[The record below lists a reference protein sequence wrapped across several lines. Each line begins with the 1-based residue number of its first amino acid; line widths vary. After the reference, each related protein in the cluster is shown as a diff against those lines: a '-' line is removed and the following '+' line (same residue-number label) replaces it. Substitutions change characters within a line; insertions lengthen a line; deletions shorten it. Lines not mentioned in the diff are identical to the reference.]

1 MRTSPV
7 HYIAPSAISI
17 TPNANESHND
27 LAVYVARNTKIKVYA
42 PKAGID
48 TIDSNYQE
56 WSLNGRNRR
65 LLDSEKPYT
74 IFARLSKTDKSDGYL
89 VFAPKTLREGEW
101 IDKYSSVTLNGLS
114 VLYQNNGFDVIVDD
128 MSYWYIRLGDVSL
141 PAESQR
147 TVTFDTGILGTD
159 QYNEEWELKPD
170 SLPLRVELGCTID
183 DEDAG
188 PTPYV
193 GWGKSVVLNASLV
206 EGWINTEIERFDH
219 WVIERATNDPAADAA
234 WNHPDGEESYRGLSD
249 GSITLSHA
257 RGYGDDFNGAVAA
270 VFKVT
275 AWGTDDSS
283 DSSSSDGLVPIAWA
297 SITILAETLEK
308 YELALSTNIVSFDP
322 RSSEYTPAA
331 GVSVR
336 IRATDQRGETFELTK
351 GQFDNANLAVQYAA
365 VDSTTWNT
373 LAYEGSSGATAVATI
388 PLSAFSQQ
396 QSLNVRL
403 VRLIDTNPESEE
415 DEPVAA
421 ELMRTTIAFVRDGED
436 SKEREWIYRLNSS
449 AGYNDTTPN
458 RDKEFQDDDFVPI
471 GWTDDPVGVSN
482 AGDIEYASWRD
493 YDAANGTWGAFHE
506 PRIWSRNGDDGIV
519 YDIVPSVSVINADA
533 AGVVRSEGIIVRAY
547 RTEGETRSANL
558 LPEGDSSSLDDSS
571 SDEDAYYAEY
581 SVDGGAWHQC
591 DMFLYPDSSDS
602 SDSSDNSE
610 WEYGI
615 ARSVVETA
623 TESIGLRLKHSSDPN
638 AILKEIPPIRVVMD
652 GEDAYTVQANPPTI
666 SFDCDQFGHSTD
678 INIKEVAVSMF
689 RGTKPAT
696 FTLAV
701 ASALHCAAWV
711 SGTTLRISTGRA
723 WQNGNNIYYTDS
735 PHPVTGN
742 AVYDISGTVKGT
754 VTYVESSYAY
764 IYINDVAERYM
775 GLANLSYHSLA
786 DDGQVVVNVTS
797 TDGVVRQLIIPVTGN
812 KSGADGRPGS
822 AGPMLYPAGQWEAKN
837 YTANGDSRPY
847 VLYEDGKYYYL
858 SADAATPTDIPG
870 PSSEV
875 WTEMTQVDVVYAK
888 FGIMDYGNMASA
900 VFCGDWMYSEYGR
913 LYSSASDYYLVDGIS
928 HSTNAGHWKYDE
940 AYTYGGESAVPF
952 AWFDP
957 NYPMG
962 GAANKFAPNWA
973 VNLKTGQ
980 MYISSGKTMDQVA
993 QELSQAALNANT
1005 AISNAAAAQSSA
1017 DAAGAAAQ
1025 TAQTAANNAQSSADQ
1040 ANTTANATATTVANL
1055 STGNQNLLRNSG
1067 FTGDYL
1073 PEDSATSIEV
1083 NDGTFLFSNPFDHWT
1098 STNATA
1104 VSSVESITGMAV
1116 VLTNGSLQQTLETSL
1131 VANEN
1136 YIFSFKAKGTSIS
1149 FYIGSYSNTQILTN
1163 TTTRYTFKFVAQSA
1177 STAFAITSSTCTV
1190 MELQLIQGTVPN
1202 TDWINSPLDNDKTLA
1217 YFQNLTY
1224 LTNAIVNGSTSVLG
1238 GLILS
1243 NQIRVGNYR
1252 NGLMVQETGGIASQS
1267 SYTFEESGGTS
1278 GLYSGS
1284 NSPFLWGGGT
1294 MEKAFYTI
1302 AKYDENPQYEPSAS
1316 ELANLM
1322 AKFVVTHG
1330 GRAILN
1336 DVILRGYVYALGG
1349 VFRGNVYAN
1358 GGIFN
1363 NIDSPNGNFKID
1375 AAGNMSVQDAKISGN
1390 MYAPLFV
1397 INNANYEQC
1406 TYASSD
1412 PYNTYRNI
1420 NLDVTGL
1427 NIQID
1432 AEVFGNTL
1440 GISLPNDEKYNG
1452 AIVRI
1457 SNNTRNRIPLFN
1469 SVVKANRA
1477 TGTLRT
1483 SNNESLRT
1491 YIESGTYVTMQC
1503 ECFSAKTVCMG
1514 YSYLEFTKG
1523 SQMQKIADVQVGDE
1537 LRIVGGIV
1545 YGDDGYKVCGGTSAS
1560 PNNEVF
1566 WNTTQSQD
1574 VDYRVSGFS
1583 TNYSVKSSPACT
1595 AIYGNLDYDDTKAA
1609 VYVYK
1614 LNTQAFYGWKNTNE
1628 HSYEEKY
1635 DNPQNVRFYSVN
1647 HGASV
1652 GSNPYIDENG
1662 ILRFENW
1669 TRQATNGT
1677 VYQNG

>member
-1 MRTSPV
+1 MRTSSV

-17 TPNANESHND
+17 TPNANESQND

-114 VLYQNNGFDVIVDD
+114 VLYQDNGLDVIVDD

-193 GWGKSVVLNASLV
+193 GWGKSVVLSASLV

-219 WVIERATNDPAADAA
+219 WVIERATNDAEADAA
-234 WNHPDGEESYRGLSD
+234 WNHPDGEGSYRGLSD

-351 GQFDNANLAVQYAA
+351 GQFDNANLAVQYAP
-365 VDSTTWNT
+365 VDSVTWTT
-373 LAYEGSSGATAVATI
+373 LAYEGSSGAAAVATI

-396 QSLNVRL
+396 KSLNVRL
-403 VRLIDTNPESEE
+403 VKLIDTNPESEE

-436 SKEREWIYRLNSS
+436 SKEREWIYRLNSNV
-449 AGYNDTTPN
+449 GYDNTTPN
-458 RDKEFQDDDFVPI
+458 RDKEFQDDDFVPV

-493 YDAANGTWGAFHE
+493 YDAANDTWGAFHE
-506 PRIWSRNGDDGIV
+506 PRIWSRNGDDSIV

-533 AGVVRSEGIIVRAY
+533 SGVVRSEGIIVRAY
-547 RTEGETRSANL
+547 RTEGDTRSANL

-571 SDEDAYYAEY
+571 SDDDYYYAEY
-581 SVDGGAWHQC
+581 SVDGGAWQQC

-602 SDSSDNSE
+602 SDSSDIQE
-610 WEYGI
+610 LEYGI

-623 TESIGLRLKHSSDPN
+623 TESIGLRLKHSSDPD
-638 AILKEIPPIRVVMD
+638 AILKEIPPIKVVMD

-701 ASALHCAAWV
+701 ASALHCKAWV

-723 WQNGNNIYYTDS
+723 WQNGNNIYYTES

-742 AVYDISGTVKGT
+742 AVYDLSGTVKGT

-775 GLANLSYHSLA
+775 GLSNLSYHSLSE
-786 DDGQVVVNVTS
+786 DGQVVVNVTS
-797 TDGVVRQLIIPVTGN
+797 SDGVVRQLIIPVTGN

-870 PSSEV
+870 PDSEV

-913 LYSSASDYYLVDGIS
+913 LYSSASDYYLVDDIS

-1017 DAAGAAAQ
+1017 DAAGAAASQANQ
-1025 TAQTAANNAQSSADQ
+1025 TAQTASAAASQASQDAQSASDAASQASQQAQTADNNATQ
-1040 ANTTANATATTVANL
+1040 ALNIANNL
-1055 STGNQNLLRNSG
+1055 STGNGNLLRNSG

-1073 PEDSATSIEV
+1073 PESVAPTSEVDS
-1083 NDGTFLFSNPFDHWT
+1083 GTPMYSDPFDHWGHE
-1098 STNATA
+1098 NAQVVVSAESVTGSAA
-1104 VSSVESITGMAV
+1104 VLS
-1116 VLTNGSLQQTLETSL
+1116 NGSLQQTLEIG
-1131 VANEN
+1131 VEEGKP
-1136 YIFSFKAKGTSIS
+1136 YVFSFKGKGTSLHFS
-1149 FYIGSYSNTQILTN
+1149 VGGFSQTVNLDSTVD
-1163 TTTRYTFKFVAQSA
+1163 RYNVKFTAA
-1177 STAFAITSSTCTV
+1177 SSGTAFAITGSTCTV
-1190 MELQLIQGTVPN
+1190 MELQLIEGNIPFNNWVNHPK
-1202 TDWINSPLDNDKTLA
+1202 DNDKLLA
-1217 YFQNLTY
+1217 YFQNYNY
-1224 LTNAIVNGSTSVLG
+1224 LLDSIVNGKTQILG

-1243 NQIRVGNYR
+1243 EIIKVGLYR
-1252 NGLMVQETGGIASQS
+1252 NNQTLAENDETGGM
-1267 SYTFEESGGTS
+1267 SGHYNS
-1278 GLYSGS
+1278 AD
-1284 NSPFLWGGGT
+1284 SPFIWGGGSMT
-1294 MEKAFYTI
+1294 KAFYTI
-1302 AKYDENPQYEPSAS
+1302 AKYAENPNYEPTAE
-1316 ELANLM
+1316 ELANDM
-1322 AKFVVTHG
+1322 AQFVVTHG
-1330 GRAILN
+1330 GMAILN
-1336 DVILRGYVYALGG
+1336 NIIARGVIIATS
-1349 VFRGNVYAN
+1349 
-1358 GGIFN
+1358 GIFK
-1363 NIDSPNGNFKID
+1363 NIASPNGKFRID
-1375 AAGNMSVQDAKISGN
+1375 EAGNMSVRDATISGN
-1390 MYAPLFV
+1390 MYAPLFS
-1397 INNANYEQC
+1397 ITPENISQY
-1406 TYASSD
+1406 TSSGG
-1412 PYNTYRNI
+1412 TI
-1420 NLDVTGL
+1420 LLSLSGL
-1427 NIQID
+1427 NVKFEGFSEWASTMYLP
-1432 AEVFGNTL
+1432 AE
-1440 GISLPNDEKYNG
+1440 EEYNG
-1452 AIVRI
+1452 AIARI
-1457 SNNTRNRIPLFN
+1457 YNNSIVEIIMTNTMKTRLDAFGTLYHQITIEAPVIIKQNTYEVFQCQYFPKNSYSEVNPLEHKTIEHTSAMQQIVSGLTVG
-1469 SVVKANRA
+1469 SVVEIACGIVSGNGGFKVMAGSTTLVDGLNSPNISWRMGGRVFQYKVVA
-1477 TGTLRT
+1477 GGTT
-1483 SNNESLRT
+1483 IT
-1491 YIESGTYVTMQC
+1491 
-1503 ECFSAKTVCMG
+1503 
-1514 YSYLEFTKG
+1514 
-1523 SQMQKIADVQVGDE
+1523 ADVTDGSKLEIYVYLRNSEAVYRWVPISESKSEGVKPLIDSMAFEGHNGISVGFAPYINADGF
-1537 LRIVGGIV
+1537 LRFGSW
-1545 YGDDGYKVCGGTSAS
+1545 TR
-1560 PNNEVF
+1560 P
-1566 WNTTQSQD
+1566 
-1574 VDYRVSGFS
+1574 
-1583 TNYSVKSSPACT
+1583 
-1595 AIYGNLDYDDTKAA
+1595 DYDD
-1609 VYVYK
+1609 
-1614 LNTQAFYGWKNTNE
+1614 
-1628 HSYEEKY
+1628 
-1635 DNPQNVRFYSVN
+1635 R
-1647 HGASV
+1647 
-1652 GSNPYIDENG
+1652 G
-1662 ILRFENW
+1662 IH
-1669 TRQATNGT
+1669 
-1677 VYQNG
+1677 QNG